1 MTKIYANIGLGLLAF
16 LLFAVSVYGIYHHGL
31 TVSDAKWQA
40 KWDKRDADDATARAA
55 AEQAA
60 RKTEEA
66 NQAAITKVQ
75 TDATQKL
82 EQARTD
88 AASANA
94 SADGLRKRVQQ
105 LLTAS
110 HARANTPAAS
120 GSAPGADAGDLLA
133 NVLEQSVE
141 RNRDLAKVADSA
153 LTRGKAC
160 EAAYDSLRANQ
171 H

>member
-1 MTKIYANIGLGLLAF
+1 MTKIYAQVGLGLLVF
-16 LLFAVSVYGIYHHGL
+16 LLFAASVYGIYHHGL
-31 TVSDAKWQA
+31 TVANAQWQA
-40 KWDKRDADDATARAA
+40 KWDKRDADDSAARAA
-55 AEQAA
+55 AELAV

-88 AASANA
+88 AATANA

-105 LLTAS
+105 LLAAS
-110 HARANTPAAS
+110 RASTNTPATS
-120 GSAPGADAGDLLA
+120 GSTPGADAGDLLA
-133 NVLEQSVE
+133 NLLDQSVQ

-153 LTRGKAC
+153 VARGNAC
-160 EAAYDSLRANQ
+160 AAAYDSLRANQ

>member
-1 MTKIYANIGLGLLAF
+1 MTTIYGRIGLGLLLF
-16 LLFAVSVYGIYHHGL
+16 LTFAVSVYGIYHHGL

-40 KWDKRDADDATARAA
+40 KWEARDAADADARAA
-55 AEQAA
+55 AELKA
-60 RKTEEA
+60 RQTEQA

-105 LLTAS
+105 LLAAS
-110 HARANTPAAS
+110 RARANTPATS
-120 GSAPGADAGDLLA
+120 GGTPGADAGDLLA